1 MISAQQRVSMFML
14 ILSVYTI
21 LLSKLSNQE
30 DIVVGINS
38 TGRHHADL
46 ENMMGMFVNTLPLR
60 SYSKGALSYREFL
73 ADLKNRTLAC
83 FDNQSYQFE
92 ELIDDLKIER
102 DSSRNPLFEVMI
114 AYQNFE
120 DTALVIPGLTLS
132 AYPVEQT
139 QSKFDLSLLVLE
151 TSEQLLLTFEYSIAL
166 FRKETIEMF
175 RDYFNRILST
185 IVADLNTKIS
195 DL

>member
-1 MISAQQRVSMFML
+1 
-14 ILSVYTI
+14 
-21 LLSKLSNQE
+21 
-30 DIVVGINS
+30 
-38 TGRHHADL
+38 
-46 ENMMGMFVNTLPLR
+46 MMGMFVNTLPLR